1 MIAGDR
7 VVLLLKRLPPEVRL
21 PKGTLEAGEAAAT
34 AALRE
39 VAEETGFADLRIVA
53 DLGCREVEVRC
64 AEGWQRWPQHYF
76 LMRLTPTGASR
87 AALGMPDGSRS
98 AWFGFDDAR
107 TNQFPGRTAVLR
119 AGLEPIA
126 PSRRADPSRQ
136 RRRPG
141 QELEHH
147 QRYSGAEHRP

>member
-1 MIAGDR
+1 VIAGDR

-76 LMRLTPTGASR
+76 LMRLTTHR
-87 AALGMPDGSRS
+87 RQSRS
-98 AWFGFDDAR
+98 PRDARRFAVRWFGFDDALD
-107 TNQFPGRTAVLR
+107 QISFPAERAVLR
-119 AGLEPIA
+119 AGLEADRALA
-126 PSRRADPSRQ
+126 PR
-136 RRRPG
+136 
-141 QELEHH
+141 
-147 QRYSGAEHRP
+147 